1 MDFRVNFL
9 FTKNHR
15 GGSRSKQMGTSMK
28 VPSNGVLE
36 SEGHCYLPIQ
46 AALGAMLYLKASDGT
61 SDFQRAEKDVIR
73 LRAWGAELKEQQGM
87 YTCPSDR

>member
-1 MDFRVNFL
+1 MNVVFSH
-9 FTKNHR
+9 NHR
-15 GGSRSKQMGTSMK
+15 GSNRSRQMGTSMR
-28 VPSNGVLE
+28 VPNTGILK
-36 SEGHCYLPIQ
+36 SEDHCYLPIH

-73 LRAWGAELKEQQGM
+73 LCAWGVDLKEQQGM